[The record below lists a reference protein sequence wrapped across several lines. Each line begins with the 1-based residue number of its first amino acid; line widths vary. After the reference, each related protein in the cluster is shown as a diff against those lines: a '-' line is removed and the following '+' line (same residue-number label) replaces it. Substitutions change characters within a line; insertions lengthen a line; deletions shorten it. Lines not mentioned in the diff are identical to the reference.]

1 MDTNYVIQLFADFI
15 SRSDPNILKYLINY
29 NIDLHEAYPD
39 SFPKP
44 HVVNFFINLLGLDR
58 KGMIDR
64 VVGGQGVIADVPLLK
79 NSWAYYSGNQR
90 VDQNGQ
96 DAVLFAF
103 QGARR
108 HDGRHIAAE
117 PHEHGDE

>member
-58 KGMIDR
+58 KTIDELLTTDNLLSIIKDSN
-64 VVGGQGVIADVPLLK
+64 VEIYNLLK
-79 NSWAYYSGNQR
+79 EENGLKWLNRQVSVIKNYYLDKQK
-90 VDQNGQ
+90 
-96 DAVLFAF
+96 
-103 QGARR
+103 
-108 HDGRHIAAE
+108 I
-117 PHEHGDE
+117 